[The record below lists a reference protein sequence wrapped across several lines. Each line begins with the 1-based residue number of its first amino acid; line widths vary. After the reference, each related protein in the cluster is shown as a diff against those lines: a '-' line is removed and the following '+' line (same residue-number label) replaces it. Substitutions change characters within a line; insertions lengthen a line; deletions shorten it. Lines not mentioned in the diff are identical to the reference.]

1 MTATLP
7 AAPVDV
13 ARDLRSGFAE
23 RAAGY
28 RDVRCGSLRP
38 TTTDACADWLGMA
51 TLGLDPDNQAEVP
64 RW

>member
-7 AAPVDV
+7 CGTSATG
-13 ARDLRSGFAE
+13 RGNDLE
-23 RAAGY
+23 RLY
-28 RDVRCGSLRP
+28 RDARCGSLRP
-38 TTTDACADWLGMA
+38 ATTDACGDWLGMA